1 MTAIARFSA
10 ALLACALPMLAGA
23 QVFRCADGA
32 GKLQYSDRPCTAGQ
46 QSEVK
51 IDKHPAPVARP
62 SAPGMSAEAQA
73 YEAERAA
80 RRQQSK
86 DSHARIDAASAKVR
100 QIKAENYDPRKCAE
114 ARWRMARMEAR
125 DPRLF
130 KINPDY
136 NEFAQKAGLYCG
148 N

>member
-1 MTAIARFSA
+1 MHRLFI
-10 ALLACALPMLAGA
+10 ALLCCAAPVLASA

-51 IDKHPAPVARP
+51 IDKHPEPVAPQAQRM
-62 SAPGMSAEAQA
+62 GAEAQA

-80 RRQQSK
+80 RRQQSS
-86 DSHARIDAASAKVR
+86 DSHARIDAAAAKVR
-100 QIKAENYDPRKCAE
+100 QIKAENYDPRKCAA
-114 ARWRMARMEAR
+114 ARARMAQVVAR
-125 DPRLF
+125 DPRLYQ
-130 KINPDY
+130 ISMDY
-136 NEFAQKAGLYCG
+136 VEFSQAANTYCG

>member
-1 MTAIARFSA
+1 MSSTARL
-10 ALLACALPMLAGA
+10 LLALICCAAPVVAGA

-51 IDKHPAPVARP
+51 IDKHPEPVAPQAQRM
-62 SAPGMSAEAQA
+62 GAEAQA
-73 YEAERAA
+73 HEVERAA
-80 RRQQSK
+80 RRQQSN
-86 DSHARIDAASAKVR
+86 DSHARIDAAAAKVR
-100 QIKAENYDPRKCAE
+100 QIKAENYDPRKCAA
-114 ARWRMARMEAR
+114 ARGRMAQIEAR

>member
-1 MTAIARFSA
+1 MHRLFI
-10 ALLACALPMLAGA
+10 ALLCCAAPVLASA

-51 IDKHPAPVARP
+51 IDKHPEPVAPQAQRM
-62 SAPGMSAEAQA
+62 GAEAQA

-80 RRQQSK
+80 RRQQSS
-86 DSHARIDAASAKVR
+86 DSHARIDAAAAKVR

>member
-1 MTAIARFSA
+1 MPSMHRLFI
-10 ALLACALPMLAGA
+10 ALLCCAAPVLASA

-32 GKLQYSDRPCTAGQ
+32 GKLQYSDRPCTTGR

-51 IDKHPAPVARP
+51 IDKHPEPVAPQAQR
-62 SAPGMSAEAQA
+62 MSAEAQA

-80 RRQQSK
+80 RRQQSN
-86 DSHARIDAASAKVR
+86 DGHARIDAAAAKVR

-114 ARWRMARMEAR
+114 ARARMAQVVAR
-125 DPRLF
+125 DPRLYQ
-130 KINPDY
+130 ISMDY
-136 NEFAQKAGLYCG
+136 VEFSQAANTYCG

>member
-1 MTAIARFSA
+1 MSSTARL
-10 ALLACALPMLAGA
+10 LLALICCAAPVVAGA

-51 IDKHPAPVARP
+51 IDKHPEPVARQ
-62 SAPGMSAEAQA
+62 SDPGMSAEAQA
-73 YEAERAA
+73 HEAERAA

-86 DSHARIDAASAKVR
+86 DSHARIDAAAAKVR
-100 QIKAENYDPRKCAE
+100 QIKAENYDPRKCAA
-114 ARWRMARMEAR
+114 ARGRMAQIEAR

>member
-1 MTAIARFSA
+1 MSFP
-10 ALLACALPMLAGA
+10 ALLLLALICCAAPVVAGA

-51 IDKHPAPVARP
+51 IDKHPEPVARQ
-62 SAPGMSAEAQA
+62 SDPGMSAEAQA
-73 YEAERAA
+73 HEAERAA
-80 RRQQSK
+80 RRQQS
-86 DSHARIDAASAKVR
+86 DAGHARIDAASAKVR

-114 ARWRMARMEAR
+114 ARWRIERMERA
-125 DPRLF
+125 DPMGY
-130 KINPDY
+130 KATMDY
-136 NEFAQKAGLYCG
+136 IQFSQAANLYCG

>member
-1 MTAIARFSA
+1 MATASRFLL
-10 ALLACALPMLAGA
+10 ALLCCAAPAIAGA

-51 IDKHPAPVARP
+51 IDKPPQPVARP
-62 SAPGMSAEAQA
+62 SVPGMSAEAQA

-80 RRQQSK
+80 RRQQSN
-86 DSHARIDAASAKVR
+86 DSHARIDAAAAKVR

-114 ARWRMARMEAR
+114 ARGRMERMEQR
-125 DPRLF
+125 DPLLH
-130 KINPDY
+130 KSSIDY
-136 NEFAQKAGLYCG
+136 IQFSQAANLYCG
-148 N
+148 D

>member
-1 MTAIARFSA
+1 MSFPARL
-10 ALLACALPMLAGA
+10 LLALICCAAPAIAGA

-51 IDKHPAPVARP
+51 IDKHPEPVAPQAQRM
-62 SAPGMSAEAQA
+62 GAEAQA

-80 RRQQSK
+80 RRQQSS
-86 DSHARIDAASAKVR
+86 DSHARIDAAAAKVR
-100 QIKAENYDPRKCAE
+100 QIKAENYDPRKCAA
-114 ARWRMARMEAR
+114 ARGRIERMERA
-125 DPRLF
+125 DPMGY
-130 KINPDY
+130 KATMDY
-136 NEFAQKAGLYCG
+136 IQFSQAANLYCG